1 MYKVFIVDDEIIVRE
16 GIRNKID
23 WENSC
28 FIFAG
33 EASDGEIAFSLIKE
47 SKPDILITDIKMP
60 FMDGLELSRQVK
72 EILPSIKIIILSG
85 HDEFEYAK
93 TAISLGV
100 EDYILKPFTAE
111 ELLFSMNKIAKSLDV
126 QNLIINKDPLSEKL
140 KFATKKE
147 SSKIIDEYL
156 SIILESN
163 ENFNIASS
171 YLLVDVII
179 AVAQLVEELG
189 GNIKE
194 LMSEILTRDFI
205 DSATENQFTFTEK
218 MNYIFSKVIEYR
230 DSKLS
235 NFIEGKNLGRSTSV
249 ILKAKEIIEK
259 NFTNSDLSLISVA
272 EEVNL
277 SPNHFSSIFS
287 QECGITFIEYLTNVR
302 IEEAKKLLRNT
313 NLKSI
318 DISYNVGFNDSHYF
332 STLFKKI
339 TGLTT
344 KEYRQ
349 KEKKTFL

>member
-33 EASDGEIAFSLIKE
+33 EASDGELALSMIKKT
-47 SKPDILITDIKMP
+47 KPDILITDIKMP
-60 FMDGLELSRQVK
+60 FMDGLELSKEVK
-72 EILPSIKIIILSG
+72 DFLPSIKIIILSG

-93 TAISLGV
+93 KAISLGV
-100 EDYILKPFTAE
+100 EDYILKPFTSD
-111 ELLFSMNKIAKSLDV
+111 ELLSSMNKIAKTLDT

-140 KFATKKE
+140 RFATKNE
-147 SSKIIDEYL
+147 ISQIIDEYL
-156 SIILESN
+156 ALIVESN
-163 ENFNIASS
+163 ENFSIASS
-171 YLLVDVII
+171 YLMVDVIVG
-179 AVAQLVEELG
+179 VAQIVEELG

-194 LMSEILTRDFI
+194 LMSEILTREFI
-205 DSATENQFTFTEK
+205 DSATENQFTFTNK
-218 MNYIFSKVIEYR
+218 IYYIFEKVIEYR
-230 DSKLS
+230 DSKMAS
-235 NFIEGKNLGRSTSV
+235 NLDGKNTGRSAS
-249 ILKAKEIIEK
+249 IIIKAKEIIEK
-259 NFTNSDLSLISVA
+259 NFANSDLSLLSVA
-272 EEVNL
+272 EEVSL

-349 KEKKTFL
+349 KEKKL